1 MPDVSQLGFGT
12 AGIGNHRR
20 TYTDA
25 ESSELL
31 QAAWDAGIRYF
42 DTAPHYGL
50 GLAERRLGD
59 FLAGKPRSEYVVST
73 KVGRRLEPVAP
84 PYGIDDEGFDVT
96 ATSRRRWDFGEDG
109 VRDTLQDSL
118 ARLRLDHVD
127 IAYLHDPERWD
138 LSAALAGGVPAL
150 DRQRTAGLV
159 GAVGVA
165 SMDSTALGAAASTD
179 GVSVLMAAGRRTLAT
194 PDLASGLLDKWMARG
209 EYVVAAAVFNGGLL
223 SGPVTESS
231 TFDYVPA
238 PEDIRL
244 RVRRISD
251 ICADHQTSLRT
262 AALQYPLRHDAVRVV
277 VVGGETP
284 EQVGENAQALTTKVP
299 DDLWADLVSEGLVPE

>member
-84 PYGIDDEGFDVT
+84 PHGIDDEGFDVA
-96 ATSRRRWDFGEDG
+96 ATSQRRWDFSDDG
-109 VRDTLQDSL
+109 IGQTLRDSL
-118 ARLRLDHVD
+118 TRLRVAHVD
-127 IAYLHDPERWD
+127 VAYLHDPERWD
-138 LSAALAGGVPAL
+138 LSGALASGMHALGVQQAEGFVLAP
-150 DRQRTAGLV
+150 
-159 GAVGVA
+159 GVA
-165 SMDSTALGAAASTD
+165 SMDSAALRVAVQVEGVAA
-179 GVSVLMAAGRRTLAT
+179 LMAAGRHTLAT
-194 PDLASGLLDKWMARG
+194 PDLAPQTLDGCLARG
-209 EYVVAAAVFNGGLL
+209 QVVVAAAVFNGGLL
-223 SGPVTESS
+223 TGPVDESS
-231 TFDYVPA
+231 TFDYAPA
-238 PEDIRL
+238 PEP
-244 RVRRISD
+244 VRRRVQRIAD
-251 ICADHQTSLRT
+251 ICADHETSLRT
-262 AALQYPLRHDAVRVV
+262 AALHYPLRHAAVQAV

-284 EQVGENAQALTTKVP
+284 LQVRQNAAALMEEVP
-299 DDLWADLVSEGLVPE
+299 DALWQDLASEGLVPT

>member
-20 TYTDA
+20 KYTDA
-25 ESSELL
+25 ESSAVLE
-31 QAAWDAGIRYF
+31 AAWDVGIRHF

-59 FLAGKPRSEYVVST
+59 FLTGKARHEYVVST
-73 KVGRRLEPVAP
+73 KVGRRLESVEP
-84 PYGIDDEGFDVT
+84 PHDVDDEGFEVP
-96 ATSRRRWDFGEDG
+96 ATSRRRWDFSGDG
-109 VRDTLQDSL
+109 VRDTLHDSL

-138 LSAALAGGVPAL
+138 LAAALAAGVPAL
-150 DRQRTAGLV
+150 RQQETAGLI
-159 GAVGVA
+159 GSAGVA
-165 SMDSTALGAAASTD
+165 SMDSTALGAAAMTD

-194 PDLASGLLDKWMARG
+194 PDLGTELLDSWMARG
-209 EYVVAAAVFNGGLL
+209 QSVVAAAILNGGLL
-223 SGPVTESS
+223 SGPVNESS

-238 PEDIRL
+238 PARIRI
-244 RVRRISD
+244 RVQRIFD
-251 ICADHQTSLRT
+251 ICADHRTSLRT

-284 EQVGENAQALTTKVP
+284 EQVRQNAQALTAKVP
-299 DDLWADLVSEGLVPE
+299 EGLWRDLASEGLVPG

>member
-20 TYTDA
+20 KYTDA
-25 ESSELL
+25 ESSAVLE
-31 QAAWDAGIRYF
+31 AAWDVGIRHF

-59 FLAGKPRSEYVVST
+59 FLTRKARHEYVVST
-73 KVGRRLEPVAP
+73 KVGRRLESVEP
-84 PYGIDDEGFDVT
+84 PHDVDDEGFEVA
-96 ATSRRRWDFGEDG
+96 ATSRRRWDFSGDG
-109 VRDTLQDSL
+109 VRDTLHDSL

-138 LSAALAGGVPAL
+138 LSAALAAGVPAL
-150 DRQRTAGLV
+150 RHQETAGLI
-159 GAVGVA
+159 GSAGVA
-165 SMDSTALGAAASTD
+165 SMDSTALCAAAMTD

-194 PDLASGLLDKWMARG
+194 PDLGTELLDSWMARG
-209 EYVVAAAVFNGGLL
+209 QSVVAAAILNGGLL
-223 SGPVTESS
+223 SGPVNESS

-238 PEDIRL
+238 PANIRI
-244 RVRRISD
+244 RVQRISD
-251 ICADHQTSLRT
+251 ICADHRTSLRT

-284 EQVGENAQALTTKVP
+284 EQVRQNAQALTAKVP
-299 DDLWADLVSEGLVPE
+299 DGLWSDLASEGLVPG